1 MRFGE
6 GVGRQVIS
14 TKDARVLG
22 TVRRFMVE
30 ASAGRVV
37 AIQIQGRAGADLIDW
52 QHVSNFGADAVM
64 VSAAEL
70 LRGPAS
76 PWEERYVRGEFD
88 LRGNLVLTDDGEA
101 IGRLADV
108 EFDESDGGCGHSS
121 SIRESVR
128 SIDSSP
134 SAHTRSSSLPDACGH
149 RLPDAMRH
157 SGQGMWH
164 IGQGK
169 TRSDRPTR

>member
-1 MRFGE
+1 MRFSE

-108 EFDESDGGCGHSS
+108 DFDESDG
-121 SIRESVR
+121 
-128 SIDSSP
+128 
-134 SAHTRSSSLPDACGH
+134 
-149 RLPDAMRH
+149 RLRALVLD
-157 SGQGMWH
+157 QGE
-164 IGQGK
+164 
-169 TRSDRPTR
+169 RPVDRLIAVGPYAVIVPA